1 MDGADYSQRVLLLD
15 PSKVW
20 FAAPRHSGSQVSA
33 CLAQP
38 AEPRMAWN

>member
-33 CLAQP
+33 QWP
-38 AEPRMAWN
+38 ALHNRERA